1 MPNIPHTNNRITVD
15 PLVNQGWRAKRAYSV
30 YDMQRENKDVGL
42 GLFNP
47 LKLGEWEGCFEFLS

>member
-1 MPNIPHTNNRITVD
+1 MPNIPHINNRITVD
-15 PLVNQGWRAKRAYSV
+15 PLVKQGWRAYSV

>member
-1 MPNIPHTNNRITVD
+1 MLCANNPNEVG
-15 PLVNQGWRAKRAYSV
+15 PLAGQGWRVKRAYPV
-30 YDMQRENKDVGL
+30 YDMQRENKAVGL